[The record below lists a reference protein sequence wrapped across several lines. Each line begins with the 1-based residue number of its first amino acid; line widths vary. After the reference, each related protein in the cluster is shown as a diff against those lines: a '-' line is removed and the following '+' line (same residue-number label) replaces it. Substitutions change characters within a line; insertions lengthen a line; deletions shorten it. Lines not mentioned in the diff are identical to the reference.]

1 MKILIFGHKRIP
13 SRDGGVE
20 VVVTELSTR
29 MAQLDHTVICCSR
42 GGSSGEYRKVRLKP
56 MPTLPGKG
64 LAAVS
69 SSFFAAIYSA
79 FRNADAVHIHG
90 EGPAFWSWIPKLA
103 GKRVVVTIHGLDW
116 QREKWK
122 GSFGEKFIRAGERMA
137 VRFAD
142 AVIVLSRSAQRYFRE
157 TYGRK
162 TVYIPNGVTVP
173 QRKEP
178 EKIKEFGLE
187 KDGYLLF
194 LGRLVP
200 EKGVHYLI
208 EAFRMLNTDKRL
220 VIAGC
225 SSDTDAYVSMLR
237 SMAQGD
243 KRIVFPGFVQG
254 QMLEELYSNA
264 YCYILPSD
272 VEGMP
277 LTLLEAMSYGNCCVV
292 SDIPECRE
300 VTGDH
305 AVTFPKGDISALREC
320 LQRLCDAPLLVAQYK
335 HSAADTVLFGFSWD
349 DAVRKTLEL
358 YHEDPADQ

>member
-1 MKILIFGHKRIP
+1 MKILMFGHKRIP

-29 MAQLDHTVICCSR
+29 MANLGHAVTCCNR
-42 GGSSGEYRKVRLKP
+42 GGASGEYRGVCLKS
-56 MPTLPGKG
+56 MPTLPGRG

-69 SSFFAAIYSA
+69 SSFFGAVYSA
-79 FRNADAVHIHG
+79 FCGADVVHIHA
-90 EGPAFWSWIPKLA
+90 EGPAFWCWIPKLA

-122 GSFGEKFIRAGERMA
+122 GGFGAKYIRAGERMA

-142 AVIVLSRSAQRYFRE
+142 ARIVLSRSAQRYFQE

-162 TVYIPNGVTVP
+162 AIYIPNGVTLP
-173 QRKEP
+173 QLREP
-178 EKIKEFGLE
+178 EKIKKFGLE

-208 EAFRMLNTDKRL
+208 EAFHGMNTDRKL
-220 VIAGC
+220 VIAGGA
-225 SSDTDAYVSMLR
+225 SDTDDYVSMLR
-237 SMAQGD
+237 NMAEED
-243 KRIVFPGFVQG
+243 ERIVFPGFVQG
-254 QMLEELYSNA
+254 QMLEELYSSA

-292 SDIPECRE
+292 SDILECRE

-305 AVTFPKGDISALREC
+305 AVVFPKGNISALREC
-320 LQRLCDAPLLVAQYK
+320 LQRLCNDPLQVAQYK
-335 HSAADTVLFGFSWD
+335 KSAADMVLTRFNWD
-349 DAVRKTLEL
+349 DVVRQTLEL
-358 YHEDPADQ
+358 YHENSADQ

>member
-1 MKILIFGHKRIP
+1 MKILMFGHKRVP
-13 SRDGGVE
+13 SRDGGIE
-20 VVVTELSTR
+20 VVATEITTR
-29 MAQLDHTVICCSR
+29 MAEMGHAVTCCNR
-42 GGSSGEYRKVRLKP
+42 GGLSGEYHGVHLKP

-79 FRNADAVHIHG
+79 FRDADAVHIHG

-122 GSFGEKFIRAGERMA
+122 GGFGGKFIRAGERMA

-142 AVIVLSRSAQRYFRE
+142 AVIVLSSHARQYFRE

-162 TVYIPNGVTVP
+162 TVYIPNGVAAP

-208 EAFRMLNTDKRL
+208 EAFRTLDTDKRL
-220 VIAGC
+220 VIAGGP
-225 SSDTDAYVSMLR
+225 SDTDAYVSMLR

-243 KRIVFPGFVQG
+243 SRIVFPGFVQG
-254 QMLEELYSNA
+254 QMLEELYSSA

-300 VTGDH
+300 VTGGH
-305 AVTFPKGDISALREC
+305 GITFPKGDIAALREC
-320 LQRLCDAPLLVAQYK
+320 LQRLCDDPRLVSQYK
-335 HSAADTVLFGFSWD
+335 HSAADAVLSGFRWD